1 MGHGTSHTA
10 KVSYSQM
17 QAQMEALGY
26 NNVFIGTVE
35 GEPEETACEAVI
47 ESVKEA
53 GYKKVILRPLMVV
66 AGDHANNDMAGDD
79 ADSWKSMFNTS
90 GAFESV
96 DTQIAGLGQIPAI
109 QELYVAHTGAV
120 INQYLEDGIYS
131 ADFETDSSM
140 FRVNETCDGKGK
152 LTVQDGKMTIHI
164 SLTSQNIVNL
174 FPGTAEDAQKDGAE
188 LLQPTV
194 DTVTYEDGI
203 SEEVN
208 GFDVPVPVLDEP
220 FNLALIGTK
229 GKWYDHE
236 VIVSNPEKLE

>member
-1 MGHGTSHTA
+1 MKKRTA
-10 KVSYSQM
+10 LLCMAALIAVFAVGCSDQTDPSAQDGSSPPAVSQ
-17 QAQMEALGY
+17 
-26 NNVFIGTVE
+26 
-35 GEPEETACEAVI
+35 
-47 ESVKEA
+47 
-53 GYKKVILRPLMVV
+53 
-66 AGDHANNDMAGDD
+66 
-79 ADSWKSMFNTS
+79 
-90 GAFESV
+90 
-96 DTQIAGLGQIPAI
+96 GQ
-109 QELYVAHTGAV
+109 QTT
-120 INQYLEDGIYS
+120 LEDGIYS

-164 SLTSQNIVNL
+164 SLTSQSIVNL

-188 LLQPTV
+188 LLLPTV

>member
-1 MGHGTSHTA
+1 MKKRTA
-10 KVSYSQM
+10 LLCMAALIAVFAVGCSDQTDPSAQDGFSPPAVSQK
-17 QAQMEALGY
+17 QQ
-26 NNVFIGTVE
+26 T
-35 GEPEETACEAVI
+35 T
-47 ESVKEA
+47 
-53 GYKKVILRPLMVV
+53 
-66 AGDHANNDMAGDD
+66 
-79 ADSWKSMFNTS
+79 
-90 GAFESV
+90 
-96 DTQIAGLGQIPAI
+96 
-109 QELYVAHTGAV
+109 
-120 INQYLEDGIYS
+120 LEDGIYS

-164 SLTSQNIVNL
+164 SLTSQSIVNL
-174 FPGTAEDAQKDGAE
+174 FPGTAEDARKDGAE
-188 LLQPTV
+188 LLLPTV

-208 GFDVPVPVLDEP
+208 GFDVPVPALDEP

>member
-1 MGHGTSHTA
+1 MKKRTA
-10 KVSYSQM
+10 LLCMAVLIAVFAVGCSNQTDPPAQDGSSPPAVS
-17 QAQMEALGY
+17 
-26 NNVFIGTVE
+26 
-35 GEPEETACEAVI
+35 
-47 ESVKEA
+47 
-53 GYKKVILRPLMVV
+53 
-66 AGDHANNDMAGDD
+66 
-79 ADSWKSMFNTS
+79 
-90 GAFESV
+90 
-96 DTQIAGLGQIPAI
+96 
-109 QELYVAHTGAV
+109 QEQQTTF
-120 INQYLEDGIYS
+120 EDGIYS

-164 SLTSQNIVNL
+164 SLTSQSIVNL

-188 LLQPTV
+188 LLLPTV

-208 GFDVPVPVLDEP
+208 GFDVPVPALDEP

>member
-1 MGHGTSHTA
+1 MSALIAIFATGCSNQTDTSVQDA
-10 KVSYSQM
+10 SSPPAVSQEE
-17 QAQMEALGY
+17 QA
-26 NNVFIGTVE
+26 T
-35 GEPEETACEAVI
+35 
-47 ESVKEA
+47 
-53 GYKKVILRPLMVV
+53 
-66 AGDHANNDMAGDD
+66 
-79 ADSWKSMFNTS
+79 
-90 GAFESV
+90 
-96 DTQIAGLGQIPAI
+96 
-109 QELYVAHTGAV
+109 
-120 INQYLEDGIYS
+120 LEDGVYS

-174 FPGTAEDAQKDGAE
+174 FPGTAEDAQKDGVE

-208 GFDVPVPVLDEP
+208 GFDVPVPTLDEP

>member
-1 MGHGTSHTA
+1 MKKRTILLCMAALVAVFAVGCSNQTDTSA
-10 KVSYSQM
+10 QDGSPAVS
-17 QAQMEALGY
+17 
-26 NNVFIGTVE
+26 
-35 GEPEETACEAVI
+35 
-47 ESVKEA
+47 
-53 GYKKVILRPLMVV
+53 
-66 AGDHANNDMAGDD
+66 
-79 ADSWKSMFNTS
+79 
-90 GAFESV
+90 
-96 DTQIAGLGQIPAI
+96 
-109 QELYVAHTGAV
+109 QEQQTT
-120 INQYLEDGIYS
+120 LEDGIYS

>member
-1 MGHGTSHTA
+1 MKKRTILLCMAALVAVFAVGCSNQMDTSA
-10 KVSYSQM
+10 QDGSSPPAVS
-17 QAQMEALGY
+17 
-26 NNVFIGTVE
+26 
-35 GEPEETACEAVI
+35 
-47 ESVKEA
+47 
-53 GYKKVILRPLMVV
+53 
-66 AGDHANNDMAGDD
+66 
-79 ADSWKSMFNTS
+79 
-90 GAFESV
+90 
-96 DTQIAGLGQIPAI
+96 
-109 QELYVAHTGAV
+109 QEQQTT
-120 INQYLEDGIYS
+120 LEDGIYS

-174 FPGTAEDAQKDGAE
+174 FPGTQKDGAE

-208 GFDVPVPVLDEP
+208 GFDVPVPVLDET

>member
-1 MGHGTSHTA
+1 MKKRTILLCMAALVAVFAVGCSNQTDTSVQDA
-10 KVSYSQM
+10 SSPPAVSQEE
-17 QAQMEALGY
+17 QA
-26 NNVFIGTVE
+26 T
-35 GEPEETACEAVI
+35 
-47 ESVKEA
+47 
-53 GYKKVILRPLMVV
+53 
-66 AGDHANNDMAGDD
+66 
-79 ADSWKSMFNTS
+79 
-90 GAFESV
+90 
-96 DTQIAGLGQIPAI
+96 
-109 QELYVAHTGAV
+109 
-120 INQYLEDGIYS
+120 LEDGVYS

-164 SLTSQNIVNL
+164 SLTSQSIVNL
-174 FPGTAEDAQKDGAE
+174 FPGTAEDARKDGAE
-188 LLQPTV
+188 LLLPTV

-208 GFDVPVPVLDEP
+208 GFDVPVPALDEP

>member
-1 MGHGTSHTA
+1 MKKRTILLCMSALIAIFATGCSNQTDTSVQDA
-10 KVSYSQM
+10 SSPPAVSQEE
-17 QAQMEALGY
+17 QA
-26 NNVFIGTVE
+26 T
-35 GEPEETACEAVI
+35 
-47 ESVKEA
+47 
-53 GYKKVILRPLMVV
+53 
-66 AGDHANNDMAGDD
+66 
-79 ADSWKSMFNTS
+79 
-90 GAFESV
+90 
-96 DTQIAGLGQIPAI
+96 
-109 QELYVAHTGAV
+109 
-120 INQYLEDGIYS
+120 LEDGVYS

-174 FPGTAEDAQKDGAE
+174 FPGTAEDAQKDGVE

-208 GFDVPVPVLDEP
+208 GFDVPVPTLDEP

>member
-1 MGHGTSHTA
+1 MKKRTIFLCMAALIAVFATGCSNQPDA
-10 KVSYSQM
+10 SDPLAVSQ
-17 QAQMEALGY
+17 
-26 NNVFIGTVE
+26 
-35 GEPEETACEAVI
+35 EE
-47 ESVKEA
+47 
-53 GYKKVILRPLMVV
+53 
-66 AGDHANNDMAGDD
+66 
-79 ADSWKSMFNTS
+79 
-90 GAFESV
+90 
-96 DTQIAGLGQIPAI
+96 QI
-109 QELYVAHTGAV
+109 TM
-120 INQYLEDGIYS
+120 EDGVYS

-174 FPGTAEDAQKDGAE
+174 FSGTAEDAQKDGAE

-208 GFDVPVPVLDEP
+208 GFDVPVPVLDKP

>member
-1 MGHGTSHTA
+1 MKKRKILLCMSALIAIFATGCSNQTDTSVQDA
-10 KVSYSQM
+10 SSPPAVSQEE
-17 QAQMEALGY
+17 QA
-26 NNVFIGTVE
+26 T
-35 GEPEETACEAVI
+35 
-47 ESVKEA
+47 
-53 GYKKVILRPLMVV
+53 
-66 AGDHANNDMAGDD
+66 
-79 ADSWKSMFNTS
+79 
-90 GAFESV
+90 
-96 DTQIAGLGQIPAI
+96 
-109 QELYVAHTGAV
+109 
-120 INQYLEDGIYS
+120 LEDGVYS

-208 GFDVPVPVLDEP
+208 GFDVPVPTLDEP

>member
-1 MGHGTSHTA
+1 MKKRTILLCMAALIAVFAAGCSNQKDTSVPDGSSSPA
-10 KVSYSQM
+10 VS
-17 QAQMEALGY
+17 
-26 NNVFIGTVE
+26 
-35 GEPEETACEAVI
+35 
-47 ESVKEA
+47 
-53 GYKKVILRPLMVV
+53 
-66 AGDHANNDMAGDD
+66 
-79 ADSWKSMFNTS
+79 
-90 GAFESV
+90 
-96 DTQIAGLGQIPAI
+96 
-109 QELYVAHTGAV
+109 QEQQTT
-120 INQYLEDGIYS
+120 LEDGIYA

-208 GFDVPVPVLDEP
+208 GFDVPVPALDEP
-220 FNLALIGTK
+220 FQLALIGTK
-229 GKWYDHE
+229 RKWYDHE